1 MPLRLG
7 MKANHIALA
16 VANDG
21 DKTPFTDGLFGHIDR
36 HTQPLGTRCD
46 GGDIVAGKIDKAAFH
61 FATESLVEH
70 PYFQVQKIRN
80 KVGSTKYASKKMHFD
95 DYDNHF
101 FIGVDEK
108 QNTDKELMKMRQK

>member
-1 MPLRLG
+1 MVG
-7 MKANHIALA
+7 E
-16 VANDG
+16 
-21 DKTPFTDGLFGHIDR
+21 
-36 HTQPLGTRCD
+36 GTKHNSNKRKKVFYQTKD
-46 GGDIVAGKIDKAAFH
+46 AFH